1 MTAATATPQR
11 AVYTIKEVA
20 VLLALSLNSTY
31 ALVRT
36 GRIPAVK
43 LGNRWMVPRQRFHAW
58 LNEPAEQAEQ
68 VEVAAG

>member
-1 MTAATATPQR
+1 MTAVTVTPQR

-31 ALVRT
+31 ALVRA

-43 LGNRWMVPRQRFHAW
+43 LGNRWMVPKQRFHAW
-58 LNEPAEQAEQ
+58 LNEQAEQ
-68 VEVAAG
+68 VEVATG